1 MIQREVR
8 ERARRIRDALEMVDP
23 KDVTK
28 MARLQGEIQAL
39 RWLEGQEMQKV
50 VEDAFTKRDEA

>member
-39 RWLEGQEMQKV
+39 KWLEGQEMAKV
-50 VEDAFTKRDEA
+50 VEDAFARKEEE